1 MTQNTT
7 QEHLLPTRTGFV
19 DQESCVKAR
28 ETIIA
33 EQICSANFTFTRDSL
48 SVWLCEGS
56 YNWHLE
62 VKHNVIQSV
71 TENRKIMK
79 QHPHL
84 LRLTSKIDT
93 WKMLSYFFL
102 HFMKSWPSQISQ
114 QSPSWFLE
122 DWKFI
127 WIKPLFDML
136 KPLHEWHVAYK
147 KSVLKTWLW
156 PPSFKL
162 RSPHFF
168 HVSVLFI
175 VITP

>member
-7 QEHLLPTRTGFV
+7 QEHLLPTRIGFG
-19 DQESCVKAR
+19 DQESCVKTR

-33 EQICSANFTFTRDSL
+33 EQICSANFTFARDGL

-62 VKHNVIQSV
+62 VNHNIIQSV
-71 TENRKIMK
+71 TENRKIMRR
-79 QHPHL
+79 HPHL
-84 LRLTSKIDT
+84 LRLTSKIDA

-102 HFMKSWPSQISQ
+102 HFMKSWPSQISRK
-114 QSPSWFLE
+114 SPSWFLE

-136 KPLHEWHVAYK
+136 KPLHEWHCPYK
-147 KSVLKTWLW
+147 KSVLRTWLW

-162 RSPHFF
+162 RSPRFF
-168 HVSVLFI
+168 YVSVLFI
-175 VITP
+175 VVTP